1 VSEFAVLGGVPAF
14 SEPLHV
20 GRPNVG
26 DRERLLE
33 RIAGAVDSR
42 WLTNDGPLVRE
53 FEQAVA
59 QAVDVPHCIAM
70 CNGTVALEIA
80 IRAAGLHGQVI
91 VSPFTFVATAHALQW
106 QRIKPV
112 FCDIDP
118 DTHNIDPDR
127 VEELITPHTTGILA
141 VHLWGRPAPVDALT
155 AIAERHGLRLLF
167 DAAHAFGCSHGGRMI
182 GGFGTAEVLSFH
194 ATKFVN
200 SFEGGA
206 VVTTD
211 PEVAD
216 VARLMRNHGFA
227 DYDLVTHVGTNG
239 KLSEVAA
246 AMGLTSLESAD
257 QFVDA
262 NRRNHE
268 AYRTGLAGVDGIQL
282 LTYDEVERCNWQY
295 AVILVGDDA
304 PLSRDELQ
312 RVLWAENV
320 QARRYFY
327 PGCHRME
334 PYRSLFPDL
343 VARLPQ
349 TERVAR
355 QVLALPTGTAVGPDA
370 IATVT
375 GLIRAAM
382 RDASRLR
389 AELGTAGTTQSA
401 RG

>member
-1 VSEFAVLGGVPAF
+1 MSEFAVLGGAPAF
-14 SEPLHV
+14 AEPLHV

-59 QAVDVPHCIAM
+59 EAVDVPHCIAM

-80 IRAAGLHGQVI
+80 IRATGLHGEVI

-106 QRIKPV
+106 QRITPV

-127 VEELITPHTTGILA
+127 VEELITPRTSGILA
-141 VHLWGRPAPVDALT
+141 VHLWGRPAPVEALSE
-155 AIAERHGLRLLF
+155 IAHRHGLRLLF

-182 GGFGTAEVLSFH
+182 GGFGDAEVLSFH
-194 ATKFVN
+194 ATKLVN

-211 PEVAD
+211 SEIAD

-246 AMGLTSLESAD
+246 AMGLTSLESAER
-257 QFVDA
+257 FVDA

-268 AYRTGLAGVDGIQL
+268 AYRTGLAGVEGIEL
-282 LTYDEVERCNWQY
+282 LTYDEHERCNWQY
-295 AVILVGDDA
+295 AVILVRYDA

-343 VARLPQ
+343 ADRLPQ
-349 TERVAR
+349 TEHVAR
-355 QVLALPTGTAVGPDA
+355 QVLALPTGTSVGPDA

-375 GLIRAAM
+375 ALIRAAM
-382 RDASRLR
+382 RAAPRLR
-389 AELGTAGTTQSA
+389 PELGTAGTTRIA
-401 RG
+401 PG